1 MTKNFK
7 LKEFECK
14 DGSKMPLEVY
24 ENVIKLANQLQF
36 LREYTGRPITIN
48 SAYRSPDYNK
58 KIGGAHKIINGKR
71 VETSQH
77 VFGKAADITI
87 QSLKPAEVFMIIEEL
102 IDMGHMLQGGLGLY
116 DTFVHYDI
124 RKTKARWDYT
134 KK

>member
-7 LKEFECK
+7 LKEFECN

-36 LREYTGRPITIN
+36 LRDYTGRPITIN
-48 SAYRSPDYNK
+48 SAYRSPKHNAK
-58 KIGGAHKIINGKR
+58 VGGSK
-71 VETSQH
+71 TSQH
-77 VFGKAADITI
+77 LLGKAADITI

-124 RKTKARWDYT
+124 RRNRARWDYT

>member
-48 SAYRSPDYNK
+48 SAYRSPEHNAK
-58 KIGGAHKIINGKR
+58 VGGSK
-71 VETSQH
+71 TSQH
-77 VFGKAADITI
+77 LLGKAVDITI
-87 QSLKPAEVFMIIEEL
+87 QSLKPAEVFMVIEEL

-124 RKTKARWDYT
+124 RRTKARWDYT

>member
-7 LKEFECK
+7 VKEFECN

-48 SAYRSPDYNK
+48 SAYRSPEHNAK
-58 KIGGAHKIINGKR
+58 VGGSK
-71 VETSQH
+71 TSQH
-77 VFGKAADITI
+77 LLGKAADITI

-124 RKTKARWDYT
+124 RRTKARWDYT